1 MNSKEG
7 TEDLALQRAEEATHS
22 DKAAVVRRPADAE
35 TSNLRKSLTNIE
47 VSIPST
53 TRTISRE
60 FNVGG
65 L

>member
-7 TEDLALQRAEEATHS
+7 TEDLALQRAEEATHP

-35 TSNLRKSLTNIE
+35 TFNLRKSLTNIE
-47 VSIPST
+47 VSISST
-53 TRTISRE
+53 TRIISRE